1 MHAPMHARTDGRTTR
16 KHNTAAGN
24 IKKLVALLVGNYFT
38 KTAHPSPQQKGVSI
52 GLLEAAWLR
61 HLQHRQP
68 S

>member
-38 KTAHPSPQQKGVSI
+38 KTAHPSPQPKRCLDRFAGGS
-52 GLLEAAWLR
+52 LASSPPTSSA
-61 HLQHRQP
+61 
-68 S
+68 